1 MDLLTEDKKTIIFE
15 KLKNTKENVEINF
28 SFLNLSS
35 EEKEKL
41 FQNALNE
48 ALENETKSSLEL
60 LLKKLQKCYTY
71 ELNEALKLALENDL
85 TRQVLKDYT
94 VNFIKKSSKKNVEQL
109 LLKYSKNLFALL
121 PNISFEDCNFILQ
134 NTEINDLISKLVHPK
149 NNLDKAKK
157 YSSKTAK

>member
-28 SFLNLSS
+28 SFLNLSK

-109 LLKYSKNLFALL
+109 
-121 PNISFEDCNFILQ
+121 FE
-134 NTEINDLISKLVHPK
+134 KL
-149 NNLDKAKK
+149 A
-157 YSSKTAK
+157 